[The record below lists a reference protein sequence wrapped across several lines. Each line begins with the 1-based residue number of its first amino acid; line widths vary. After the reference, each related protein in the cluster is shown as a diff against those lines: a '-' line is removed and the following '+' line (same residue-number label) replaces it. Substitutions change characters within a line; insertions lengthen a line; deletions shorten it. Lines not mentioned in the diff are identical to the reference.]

1 MKKIQVLAVKEDGQP
16 FRVIQAK
23 VCRESL
29 DRLKPGKYRLTV
41 EKYTKKA
48 SHSQFGYAYGYVYSS
63 SLLALNDAGYEFT
76 NLEQV
81 NDFWM
86 TMFATK
92 EILNRETGEIMKLPL
107 HKSEFTTSEMV
118 AYIDQ
123 IRNYCS
129 EYLGVFIDDPNTEW
143 KNNQKLNTKTDA

>member
-1 MKKIQVLAVKEDGQP
+1 MKKIQVLAVKEDGKP
-16 FRVIQAK
+16 FRVLQAK
-23 VCRESL
+23 VLREML
-29 DRLKPGKYRLTV
+29 DRLQSGKYRLTV
-41 EKYTKKA
+41 EKYARKA
-48 SHSQFGYAYGYVYSS
+48 AASQLGYAYGYVYSS

-86 TMFATK
+86 MMFATK
-92 EILNRETGEIMKLPL
+92 DILNRETGEIMKLPL

-123 IRNYCS
+123 IRTYCS
-129 EYLGVFIDDPNTEW
+129 EYLGVFIDDPNVEW
-143 KNNQKLNTKTDA
+143 KKNNKDA